1 MVEKVLVT
9 GATGYVASRLVPA
22 LLECGHRVRATSRH
36 PEALL
41 GRHPQIEVVPSD
53 MLDAASLREALEGI
67 DVAYY
72 LVHSMAG
79 KDFAAKDR
87 KAASAFAAATE
98 GAGVRRIVYLG
109 GLGAAGDKLSSHLA
123 SRHEVGEILAGSS
136 VQTIELRAAIVIGA
150 GSVAFEMLRYLTERL
165 PLMIAPRWL
174 NTRIQPVPE
183 SDLVDYLVAAATVGV
198 EEDQVVEIGGT
209 DILTYRNM
217 ILAYAAERKLRR
229 GIVGVP
235 VLTPTLSSYWIKLVT
250 PIPTSMAR
258 PLIDGLKNEVVVT
271 DESATKVFPEIAPGD
286 YRSAV
291 RRLLG
296 RQVELL
302 ETTRPARA
310 SEIPG
315 TFDSIFV
322 DRQWVLSAA
331 DPKSMSEV
339 IASIGGDPRWYP
351 LRWTWWVRARLDDL
365 FGGTGLRWERPE
377 GNLEPGARVDWWT
390 VKDITEDRLLLRA
403 EIKAPGEAWLEWR
416 VVPHEDGS
424 ELRQTAYF
432 RPRGALGHLYWW
444 GLYPFHA
451 PIFRLMA
458 AGLAG
463 RAEDRRRSR
472 GKDSPMEDALRA
484 LGEG

>member
-1 MVEKVLVT
+1 M
-9 GATGYVASRLVPA
+9 
-22 LLECGHRVRATSRH
+22 
-36 PEALL
+36 
-41 GRHPQIEVVPSD
+41 PSD
-53 MLDAASLREALEGI
+53 MLDAASLRDALEGVE
-67 DVAYY
+67 VAYY

-79 KDFAAKDR
+79 KNFAAKDR
-87 KAASAFAAATE
+87 DAASAFASAAAD
-98 GAGVRRIVYLG
+98 AGVGRIVYLG
-109 GLGAAGDKLSSHLA
+109 GLGRTEDKLSSHLS
-123 SRHEVGEILAGSS
+123 SRHEVGEILARSP

-165 PLMIAPRWL
+165 PVMIAPRWL
-174 NTRIQPVPE
+174 STRIQPIPE
-183 SDLVDYLVAAATVGV
+183 SDLVAYLVAAATVGV
-198 EEDQVVEIGGT
+198 EEDRIVEIGGT
-209 DILTYRNM
+209 DILTYRSM
-217 ILAYAAERKLRR
+217 IHAYAAERGLRR

-235 VLTPTLSSYWIKLVT
+235 VLTPNLSSYWIKLVT
-250 PIPTSMAR
+250 PIPTSIAR

-271 DESATKVFPEIAPGD
+271 DDGARRLFPSIVPGA
-286 YRSAV
+286 YRPAV
-291 RRLLG
+291 RRLLH

-302 ETTRPARA
+302 ETGTAPGAP
-310 SEIPG
+310 EMPG
-315 TFDSIFV
+315 TFDSVFI
-322 DRQWVLSAA
+322 DRQWVLSPAG
-331 DPKSMSEV
+331 PKRMGEV

-351 LRWTWWVRARLDDL
+351 LRWTWWIRARLDDL

-377 GNLEPGARVDWWT
+377 GNLGRGDRVDWWT

-458 AGLAG
+458 AGLAR
-463 RAEDRRRSR
+463 RAERSSPVPRNGSEIER
-472 GKDSPMEDALRA
+472 GLRPV
-484 LGEG
+484 GEG